1 VESAVFHIVLLP
13 MVFSFQGGEDFFRQ
27 AWVVGLFLLV
37 VAAMLVSTI
46 PTYSFKKLKIGSRW
60 ILPTMLITGAVAV
73 FLINAPW
80 MTLSAIGIAYIAS
93 IPFSFRDHRALKT
106 IPSDPRGGDPGG

>member
-1 VESAVFHIVLLP
+1 
-13 MVFSFQGGEDFFRQ
+13 M
-27 AWVVGLFLLV
+27 V
-37 VAAMLVSTI
+37 VAAMFVSAI
-46 PTYSFKKLKIGSRW
+46 PTYSFKRLKISSRW

-93 IPFSFRDHRALKT
+93 IPLSFRDHRSLETAQ
-106 IPSDPRGGDPGG
+106 PDGDDG